1 MEIDFE
7 EILIGNLQQ
16 ANACLEDVVG
26 YSVRVNL
33 ERLIEAKTIIDQTL
47 KLISLKNSK
56 LNSGENNGN
65 HAIDANNK

>member
-16 ANACLEDVVG
+16 ASGCLDDVVG
-26 YSVRVNL
+26 YSTRVNL

-47 KLISLKNSK
+47 RLISLKNSK
-56 LNSGENNGN
+56 LNGSENNGN
-65 HAIDANNK
+65 HAVDPNHK